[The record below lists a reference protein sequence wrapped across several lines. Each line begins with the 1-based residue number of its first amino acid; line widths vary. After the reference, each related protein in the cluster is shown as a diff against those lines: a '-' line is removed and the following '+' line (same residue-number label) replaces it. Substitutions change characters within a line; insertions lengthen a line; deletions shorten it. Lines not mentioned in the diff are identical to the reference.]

1 MIRGAWGFNI
11 LHEIIKCQIHLLVEI
26 FQCDCRKLSQKLEN
40 ISDIDYF
47 LTSIMNPRLREPL
60 VKATKCGELNL
71 NWNGVGMTCTFLEGA
86 SSLPANLWLS
96 TSQAAAH

>member
-1 MIRGAWGFNI
+1 MIRGAWGYNN
-11 LHEIIKCQIHLLVEI
+11 LQEIIKCRIHLPVKSVI
-26 FQCDCRKLSQKLEN
+26 AVSCHRNWKT
-40 ISDIDYF
+40 F

-60 VKATKCGELNL
+60 VRATKCGELNL